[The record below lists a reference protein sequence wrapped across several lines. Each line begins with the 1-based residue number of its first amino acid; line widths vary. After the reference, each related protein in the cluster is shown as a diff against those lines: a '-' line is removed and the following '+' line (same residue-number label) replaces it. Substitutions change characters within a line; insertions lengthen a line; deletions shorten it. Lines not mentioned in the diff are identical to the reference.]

1 MKFNHFNN
9 KNNTQALV
17 ARTTPLF
24 SNFLFTNLFL
34 IKFLYFF
41 IISSLFLILTC
52 SCQYSYNL
60 MLTSNC
66 MCWPNIDT
74 TNPQGMQLGRFKI
87 RTPARFEYIY
97 CPLFPLC
104 HSNRDMYPFIKDA
117 SFCPCFCFVHTIALF
132 SRILRFSHIY
142 CQICRVRTHGWQK
155 WRTTALTS
163 TIGSEQ
169 FQ

>member
-34 IKFLYFF
+34 IQFLYFF

-66 MCWPNIDT
+66 MCRPYIDT
-74 TNPQGMQLGRFKI
+74 TNPQGMQLGRFKN

-97 CPLFPLC
+97 CTLFPLC
-104 HSNRDMYPFIKDA
+104 HSIKDMYPFIKDA
-117 SFCPCFCFVHTIALF
+117 SFCPCFCFVHTIAQF
-132 SRILRFSHIY
+132 SRI
-142 CQICRVRTHGWQK
+142 
-155 WRTTALTS
+155 
-163 TIGSEQ
+163 
-169 FQ
+169 